1 MRRVLAFVLG
11 FSAVV
16 SSTSGTRAE
25 TLEDALVETYN
36 TNPQI
41 LAERANLRAVDE
53 GVSQALGGWRP
64 TVQFTASAGREKF
77 EATPSTATVL
87 SEGMADP
94 RTLNLVMTQPLY
106 QGGQTVAKTAQ
117 AEDSVKAERAHLVAT
132 ESTVLFSVISAY
144 LDVMRD
150 QSVVDLDKLSEDV
163 LSKTLDQTREQFRV
177 GILTRTDVSQAEA
190 RLAAATA
197 QRQQDEGTLQSDRA
211 NYARFVGHQPGD
223 LIQPKLRPALPMT
236 RDEALNLAAVKNPNV
251 ISALFTEEASRDF
264 VTATEAQLLPSLNL
278 VGQINRSDDPNF
290 LTKHEETYGLIEAQ
304 VSMPIYEAG
313 VIYSQSRQAKQQV
326 GQSKNLTDDARRFAV
341 QGATAA
347 WETIQAQRAN
357 VISQITAIKADEVAY
372 EGTKAQQSVGV
383 RTVLDVLNAEQELFA
398 DRVNLAK
405 AQHDLA
411 VAEFNLAQQVGRLT
425 AADLQ
430 LPVDLYDVERYY
442 KEVRGKWFGFGPG
455 Q

>member
-1 MRRVLAFVLG
+1 MRRVIALILG
-11 FSAVV
+11 FLAALYSFGA
-16 SSTSGTRAE
+16 RAE
-25 TLEDALVETYN
+25 TLEDALIEAYN

-41 LAERANLRAVDE
+41 LAERANLRATDE

-64 TVQFTASAGREKF
+64 TVQFSATAGREKF
-77 EATPSTATVL
+77 EATPPTSSVL
-87 SEGMADP
+87 SEGMTDP
-94 RTLNLVMTQPLY
+94 RTLNLVLTQPVY

-117 AEDSVKAERAHLVAT
+117 AEDTVKAERAHLIAT

-144 LDVMRD
+144 LDVLRD
-150 QSVVDLDKLSEDV
+150 QSVVELDKLSESV
-163 LSKTLDQTREQFRV
+163 LSQTLDQTRAQFRV

-197 QRQQDEGTLQSDRA
+197 QRQVDEGTLQSDRA
-211 NYARFVGHQPGD
+211 NYARFVGHPPGELKQPG
-223 LIQPKLRPALPMT
+223 LRPAVPMT
-236 RDEALNLAAVKNPNV
+236 RDEALGLAAVKNPNV
-251 ISALFTEEASRDF
+251 VSALFTEEASRDF
-264 VTATEAQLLPSLNL
+264 VTATEAQLLPSINL
-278 VGQINRSDDPNF
+278 VGQLNRTDDPNF
-290 LTKHEETYGLIEAQ
+290 LPEHEITYGVISAQ
-304 VSMPIYEAG
+304 LTMPIYEAG

-341 QGATAA
+341 QGAISA

-357 VISQITAIKADEVAY
+357 VISQITAIKADETAY
-372 EGTKAQQSVGV
+372 EGTKAQQSVGI
-383 RTVLDVLNAEQELFA
+383 RTILDVLNAEQELFT
-398 DRVNLAK
+398 DRVNLVK

-425 AADLQ
+425 VADLQ

-442 KEVRGKWFGFGPG
+442 KEVRGKWFGFGPN

>member
-1 MRRVLAFVLG
+1 MRRSFALALS
-11 FSAVV
+11 FSVAIFPFMA
-16 SSTSGTRAE
+16 RAE

-41 LAERANLRAVDE
+41 LAERANLRATDE
-53 GVSQALGGWRP
+53 GVNQALGGWRP
-64 TVQFTASAGREKF
+64 TLIFTGTVGKERF
-77 EATPSTATVL
+77 ENTPPNTSQLPQGVN
-87 SEGMADP
+87 EP
-94 RTLNLVMTQPLY
+94 RSLDFKLTQPLY

-117 AEDSVKAERAHLVAT
+117 AEDSVKAERAHLIAT

-144 LDVMRD
+144 LDVLRD
-150 QSVVDLDKLSEDV
+150 QSVVELDKLSENV
-163 LSKTLDQTREQFRV
+163 LSQTLDQTRAQFRV

-197 QRQQDEGTLQSDRA
+197 QRQVDEGTLQSDRA
-211 NYARFVGHQPGD
+211 NYARFVGHPPGELAQPG
-223 LIQPKLRPALPMT
+223 LRPAVPMT
-236 RDEALNLAAVKNPNV
+236 RDEALGLAAVKNPNV
-251 ISALFTEEASRDF
+251 ISALFTEDASRDF

-278 VGQINRSDDPNF
+278 VGEVNRTDDP
-290 LTKHEETYGLIEAQ
+290 LQLSGHETTFGSVIAQ
-304 VSMPIYEAG
+304 VTMPIYEAG
-313 VIYSQSRQAKQQV
+313 VIYSQSRQAKQKV
-326 GQSKNLTDDARRFAV
+326 GQSQGLTDDARRIAV
-341 QGATAA
+341 QGATSA

-357 VISQITAIKADEVAY
+357 VISQITAIKADETAY
-372 EGTKAQQSVGV
+372 EGTKAQQSVGI
-383 RTVLDVLNAEQELFA
+383 RTILDVLNAEQELFT
-398 DRVNLAK
+398 DRVNLVK

-442 KEVRGKWFGFGPG
+442 KEVRGKWFGFGPN

>member
-1 MRRVLAFVLG
+1 MRRVLALVLG
-11 FSAVV
+11 IIAAAYSLAA
-16 SSTSGTRAE
+16 RAE

-36 TNPQI
+36 SNPQI

-64 TVQFTASAGREKF
+64 TVQFTAIAGREKF
-77 EATPSTATVL
+77 EATPSTASVI
-87 SEGMADP
+87 SQGMADP
-94 RTLNLVMTQPLY
+94 RSLNLVMTQPLY

-117 AEDSVKAERAHLVAT
+117 AEDSVKAERAHLIAT
-132 ESTVLFSVISAY
+132 EGAVLFSVISAY
-144 LDVMRD
+144 LDVVRD

-163 LSKTLDQTREQFRV
+163 LSKTLDQTRAQFHV
-177 GILTRTDVSQAEA
+177 GILTRTDVAQAEA

-197 QRQQDEGTLQSDRA
+197 QRQQDEGTLASDRA
-211 NYARFVGHQPGD
+211 NYARYVGHQPGT
-223 LIQPKLRPALPMT
+223 LTQPTLRPALPMT
-236 RDEALNLAAVKNPNV
+236 RDEALGLAEVKNPNV
-251 ISALFTEEASRDF
+251 ISALFTEAATRDF
-264 VTATEAQLLPSLNL
+264 VTATEAQLLPSVNL
-278 VGQINRSDDPNF
+278 VGQVNRTDDPNF
-290 LTKHEETYGLIEAQ
+290 LTKHEETFSLVEAQ
-304 VSMPIYEAG
+304 LTMPIYEAG

-326 GQSKNLTDDARRFAV
+326 GQSRHLTDDARRFAA
-341 QGATAA
+341 QGAISA
-347 WETIQAQRAN
+347 WATIQAQRAN
-357 VISQITAIKADEVAY
+357 VISQITAIKADETAY

-398 DRVNLAK
+398 DRVNLVK

-425 AADLQ
+425 AVDLQ

-442 KEVRGKWFGFGPG
+442 KAARGKWFGLGID